1 MKIVIKDLIVRE
13 IVTRCL
19 ISMWNSRFA
28 SFSSFRLYSFILFLD
43 SSSVLHA
50 IIRCFVNNYGL
61 YNCST
66 LYFNSRISEL
76 HYAYRIIM
84 YQLEYAMSTKLT
96 YVKISVRLRYMSAQS
111 RICDDWIEFERNTKN
126 ED

>member
-66 LYFNSRISEL
+66 SYFNSRISEL

-96 YVKISVRLRYMSAQS
+96 YEINVKISVRLRYMS
-111 RICDDWIEFERNTKN
+111 RICDWIEFERNTKN